1 MHLISWSSQPKHF
14 MSFIYIYVLCDVCV
28 CECMCVCVCVSF
40 IEIVNI
46 LCNLRIMCKLTKRQ
60 YKWNPWRKLGVGSL
74 EVRVTCSPS
83 RDFFFIGG
91 YNSNAILLIM
101 LFFFCYSPQT
111 RDEPTTLWILANTLQ
126 LYYIPGLEPNSS
138 SATITGQAG
147 WRHSTNNV
155 AISWL
160 VHENGF
166 QNAFKTGNV

>member
-1 MHLISWSSQPKHF
+1 MHLFSWSSQPKHF
-14 MSFIYIYVLCDVCV
+14 MSFICIYVLCDVCV
-28 CECMCVCVCVSF
+28 CVCICVCVIYWHCAHSLQ
-40 IEIVNI
+40 I
-46 LCNLRIMCKLTKRQ
+46 RIMCKLTKRQ

-83 RDFFFIGG
+83 RDFLFIVC
-91 YNSNAILLIM
+91 YNSNAILLVI

-111 RDEPTTLWILANTLQ
+111 RDEPTTLWMLANTLQ

-147 WRHSTNNV
+147 WRHSTYNV

-160 VHENGF
+160 VHENGL

>member
-1 MHLISWSSQPKHF
+1 

-83 RDFFFIGG
+83 RDF
-91 YNSNAILLIM
+91 
-101 LFFFCYSPQT
+101 LFHC
-111 RDEPTTLWILANTLQ
+111 RLQ
-126 LYYIPGLEPNSS
+126 LKCNTAHYVIFL
-138 SATITGQAG
+138 
-147 WRHSTNNV
+147 
-155 AISWL
+155 L
-160 VHENGF
+160 L
-166 QNAFKTGNV
+166 

>member
-1 MHLISWSSQPKHF
+1 MIHKILR
-14 MSFIYIYVLCDVCV
+14 YVPENILMVKLRIALGNFYFRLPI

-83 RDFFFIGG
+83 RDFLFIVC
-91 YNSNAILLIM
+91 YNSNAILLVI

-111 RDEPTTLWILANTLQ
+111 RDEPTTL
-126 LYYIPGLEPNSS
+126 
-138 SATITGQAG
+138 
-147 WRHSTNNV
+147 
-155 AISWL
+155 
-160 VHENGF
+160 
-166 QNAFKTGNV
+166 

>member
-1 MHLISWSSQPKHF
+1 MHLFSWSSQPKHF
-14 MSFIYIYVLCDVCV
+14 MSFLCIHVLRDVCV
-28 CECMCVCVCVSF
+28 CVYMCVCVSF
-40 IEIVNI
+40 IDTVHI

-74 EVRVTCSPS
+74 DVRVTCSPS
-83 RDFFFIGG
+83 RDFLFIVC
-91 YNSNAILLIM
+91 YNSNAILLVI

-111 RDEPTTLWILANTLQ
+111 RDEPTTLWMLANTLQ

-147 WRHSTNNV
+147 WRHSTYNV